1 MAKKGSHKCVH
12 LGKIWRTHKNSRT
25 SRIDLSF
32 TWLKQKIITMIDR
45 KNLSD
50 EPIKSTE
57 FSKISKLWEILE
69 ESNCQG

>member
-1 MAKKGSHKCVH
+1 MAKKGSYKCVH
-12 LGKIWRTHKNSRT
+12 LGNIWCTHSMSELYRCFLHMVETKDYN
-25 SRIDLSF
+25 I
-32 TWLKQKIITMIDR
+32 MIDR